1 MLISLQNSNFSLQKV
16 KSQDNGNGVK
26 ENAKVRYERLETG
39 LSGEEKGLCIDLTIV
54 MSLTFNG

>member
-1 MLISLQNSNFSLQKV
+1 MQNSNFSLQKV

-39 LSGEEKGLCIDLTIV
+39 SSGEEKGLCIDLTIV

>member
-16 KSQDNGNGVK
+16 KSQDNGNSVK

-39 LSGEEKGLCIDLTIV
+39 LSGEEKR
-54 MSLTFNG
+54 

>member
-16 KSQDNGNGVK
+16 KSQDNGNGVN
-26 ENAKVRYERLETG
+26 ENAKVGYERLETG
-39 LSGEEKGLCIDLTIV
+39 SSGEEKGLCIDLTIV